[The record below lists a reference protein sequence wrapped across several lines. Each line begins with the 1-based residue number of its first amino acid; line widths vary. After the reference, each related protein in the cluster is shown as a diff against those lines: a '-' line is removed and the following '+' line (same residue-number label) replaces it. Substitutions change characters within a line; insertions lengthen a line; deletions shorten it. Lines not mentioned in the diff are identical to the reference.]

1 MTESKKHKAKRI
13 VVFAFLGFLVAILGV
28 AAAAGTTQ
36 AAAGVQHHSTVL
48 QSESVI
54 IEDWGHNPV
63 NGTYQELPISS
74 TNGTTTVFNDFTVT
88 HKSGNTTNV
97 TTDYYAPDYLLT
109 NVTVNQMNVYAVNNI
124 SITTSM
130 GGNVTATIGYGS
142 SYRDFTPIASTSAS
156 VKGNS
161 TFSYQIMPSELTGN
175 QSSYLM
181 IEFGFGKNTNFGSYT
196 VFTTIRGVPSTDI
209 NYVTGEDVGYA
220 ITGTLLFAFGFL
232 AVPHYDTSL
241 VIPEKSIGKTGT
253 NARMAQRFHKGRDS
267 RRSYK
272 RSNRRR

>member
-97 TTDYYAPDYLLT
+97 TTDYYAPPLPSFSLFSHQPCFFT
-109 NVTVNQMNVYAVNNI
+109 
-124 SITTSM
+124 
-130 GGNVTATIGYGS
+130 S
-142 SYRDFTPIASTSAS
+142 SYC
-156 VKGNS
+156 
-161 TFSYQIMPSELTGN
+161 FSY
-175 QSSYLM
+175 SSCGYP
-181 IEFGFGKNTNFGSYT
+181 GPCGTS
-196 VFTTIRGVPSTDI
+196 VP
-209 NYVTGEDVGYA
+209 
-220 ITGTLLFAFGFL
+220 FL
-232 AVPHYDTSL
+232 
-241 VIPEKSIGKTGT
+241 
-253 NARMAQRFHKGRDS
+253 R
-267 RRSYK
+267 
-272 RSNRRR
+272 